1 MNSDFP
7 LGMSEENSLFFL
19 TKNKVCLFVKCSCI
33 RQVFMAVAAGQQVVK

>member
-1 MNSDFP
+1 MNSDSHWECLKRIPF
-7 LGMSEENSLFFL
+7 FFL